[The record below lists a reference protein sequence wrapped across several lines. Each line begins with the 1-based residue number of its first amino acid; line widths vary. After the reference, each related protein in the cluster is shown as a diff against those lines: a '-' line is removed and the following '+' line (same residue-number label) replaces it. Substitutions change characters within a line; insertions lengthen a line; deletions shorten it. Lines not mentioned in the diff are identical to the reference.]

1 MLILK
6 KSALQSRQL
15 LVRQIFHGFSQ
26 THHSFRKKVFFKDQ
40 ENLLSDPL
48 KILTNPYC
56 NFLSK
61 FDSFQGILLHTQR
74 LFVRSVF
81 SMVNVSITMRVF
93 NYDDHLKRV
102 S

>member
-15 LVRQIFHGFSQ
+15 LVRQIFHVFLQ

-40 ENLLSDPL
+40 ENVLSDPL
-48 KILTNPYC
+48 KILTV

-61 FDSFQGILLHTQR
+61 FDSFKGILLHAQC

-93 NYDDHLKRV
+93 NFDDRLKRV
-102 S
+102 KP